1 MCVQDLAYCI
11 YCGFERTM
19 HFQRCKH
26 WIKALAAYH
35 RAYPSDCLSKAP
47 YPRAQDCG
55 HLSRNLRM
63 AIRPGACPR
72 GPPPPREA
80 ATGEGQNGGQTCDGE
95 GCRGYEAETQ
105 LKAMGRGEWETTWG
119 HRILRWETGLQ
130 QVEFMTHRADDMPGA
145 LEVLKRSNSR
155 MGRRQGTGLLAKEDN
170 VMRRAQGTE
179 PALPPPPPPDSSGVA
194 SSPTM
199 KFLKKPQ
206 TTHAVTAESVTG
218 QIAGE
223 QKTRRVQWAGAA
235 QRTTDKTRTEPEDQ
249 FEEDSTAPSDQL
261 AALGVKVRTILAGHV
276 SYIDREK
283 GRIRG
288 MMDQHVDRQ
297 REKATTT
304 RSAGPK
310 RVRHYNGPME
320 RPSRHT
326 LGDTGAPVI
335 LACALHKKGAMSKDR
350 QAALRGLGCVI

>member
-26 WIKALAAYH
+26 WIKALASYH

-72 GPPPPREA
+72 GPPPPLREA
-80 ATGEGQNGGQTCDGE
+80 AAGEGKSGSQAGDDE
-95 GCRGYEAETQ
+95 GCRGYEAKAQ
-105 LKAMGRGEWETTWG
+105 LKAMGRGEWEATWG
-119 HRILRWETGLQ
+119 HRVLRWEMGLQ
-130 QVEFMTHRADDMPGA
+130 QVEFMTRRADDMPGA
-145 LEVLKRSNSR
+145 ALEVLKRGNGR
-155 MGRRQGTGLLAKEDN
+155 MSRRQGTSLPAKEDN
-170 VMRRAQGTE
+170 VMRRAQGTKTAP
-179 PALPPPPPPDSSGVA
+179 PAGSSGVA

-206 TTHAVTAESVTG
+206 TTHAVAAESVTG
-218 QIAGE
+218 QIIGE

-235 QRTTDKTRTEPEDQ
+235 QKTTDKTKTEPEDR
-249 FEEDSTAPSDQL
+249 FEEDSAVPSDQL

-288 MMDQHVDRQ
+288 MMDRHVDRQ

-320 RPSRHT
+320 RPSRHRV
-326 LGDTGAPVI
+326 GDDGAPVI
-335 LACALHKKGAMSKDR
+335 LACALHKKGDMNKDR